1 MKREH
6 EGSLRTPGLLRDG
19 DMIEVDAVRG
29 VLAVEGNEEE
39 WVARAPAVPSQPQ
52 AVGYGLE
59 LFNLQRR
66 LAGPADRG
74 ASILDWEE

>member
-1 MKREH
+1 MLAVAVDADEWAA
-6 EGSLRTPGLLRDG
+6 RTPA
-19 DMIEVDAVRG
+19 E
-29 VLAVEGNEEE
+29 
-39 WVARAPAVPSQPQ
+39 PSQPQ